1 MSRAAS
7 LASLALS
14 ALSAIALLS
23 VSGCVTLSR
32 PTPRPHEYLLDYD
45 PPTDQRDHVGGVLR
59 VSPLGIAAAYAG
71 SGIVYRE
78 AEHGIGAYSYHRWA
92 TEPAG
97 MVGDLL
103 ARDIAASGVYDAVL
117 RGPSLIRGDYELSGE
132 VEEIG
137 ERVSSGCAARVEL
150 RLLLRRGGAH
160 GGPAVLFQRSYTE
173 EQPCKSDDTTD
184 LVGALSRAMR
194 NVSARVQNDVDSA
207 IASDRTNATS
217 PPSGE

>member
-7 LASLALS
+7 LAIVALS
-14 ALSAIALLS
+14 AVALLS
-23 VSGCVTLSR
+23 ASGCVTLSR
-32 PTPRPHEYLLDYD
+32 PTPRAHEYLLDYD
-45 PPTDQRDHVGGVLR
+45 PPTAEPEHLGGVIR
-59 VSPLGIAAAYAG
+59 ISPLGIAAAYAG

-132 VEEIG
+132 VQEIG
-137 ERVSSGCAARVEL
+137 ERSSSGCAARIEL
-150 RLLLRRGGAH
+150 RLLLRRAGTH
-160 GGPAVLFQRSYTE
+160 GPQAVLFQRSYSD
-173 EQPCKSDDTTD
+173 EQPCKSDDTAD

-194 NVSARVQNDVDSA
+194 AVSTRAQDDTRAA
-207 IASDRTNATS
+207 IASDRAS
-217 PPSGE
+217 AAEPRAGE

>member
-1 MSRAAS
+1 MNRAAKLPRS
-7 LASLALS
+7 ARFALCALLLS
-14 ALSAIALLS
+14 A
-23 VSGCVTLSR
+23 SGCVTLSR
-32 PTPRPHEYLLDYD
+32 PTPRAREYVLDYE
-45 PPTDQRDHVGGVLR
+45 PPAQQRDHLGKVIR
-59 VSPLGIAAAYAG
+59 VSPLGIATAYAG

-103 ARDIAASGVYDAVL
+103 ARDIAASGAYDAVL
-117 RGPSLIRGDYELSGE
+117 RGPSLIRSDYELSGE

-137 ERVSSGCAARVEL
+137 ERSSSGCAAHIEL

-160 GGPAVLFQRSYTE
+160 GGQEVLFQRSYTG
-173 EQPCKSDDTTD
+173 EQPCKSDDTAD

-194 NVSARVQNDVDSA
+194 DISSRVQDDAYSA
-207 IASDRTNATS
+207 IANQGATGTE
-217 PPSGE
+217 PAAGE